1 MRQGEGFKQPL
12 ANLNTHTPRPLEL
25 LRAMTG
31 NAFHVYMPRLIIYIM
46 YEVAFCLKCCPLR
59 FDLPLISRRALCRGD
74 LSAKPSGSQSYEQQ
88 MLACCHW
95 KPGVPY
101 QAFLTL
107 VKADC

>member
-46 YEVAFCLKCCPLR
+46 CRWR
-59 FDLPLISRRALCRGD
+59 FVSNVVRSDSISR
-74 LSAKPSGSQSYEQQ
+74 
-88 MLACCHW
+88 
-95 KPGVPY
+95 
-101 QAFLTL
+101 
-107 VKADC
+107 